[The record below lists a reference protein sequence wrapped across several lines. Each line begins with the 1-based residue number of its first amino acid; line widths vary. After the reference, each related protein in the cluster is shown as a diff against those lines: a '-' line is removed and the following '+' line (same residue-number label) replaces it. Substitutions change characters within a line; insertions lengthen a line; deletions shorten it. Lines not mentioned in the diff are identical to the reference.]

1 MGLLLFVSALRML
14 FFLLGCHVQHEYD
27 RFCFI
32 LLYFIMACLVVLE
45 AYSFPIRNKHGMDIE
60 ERGAREEMGKKRG
73 GETII
78 RRYCMIK

>member
-1 MGLLLFVSALRML
+1 
-14 FFLLGCHVQHEYD
+14 
-27 RFCFI
+27 
-32 LLYFIMACLVVLE
+32 MACLVVLE